1 MKTVIDDINIK
12 KKCQIFTPDEIV
24 DKMLALA
31 KFEDNLYEKRML
43 ENSCGN
49 GQILTKIVCKYIES
63 GRNNLLSDRKIIRA
77 LENNITAYDID
88 KDQIKECK
96 SNLSDIASAYG
107 LRNIEWNIICGDFLK
122 SNSNQKYDYIIGNP
136 PYISYPDLTKSIRKY
151 IKKNY
156 KTCKKGKFDYYYA
169 FIEKSYELLAENGVL
184 IYLIPNNMFKNVFAS
199 EVRSLIKN
207 ELEIIID
214 YPNDGVFKDV
224 LVSPAIIKLKKGY
237 NPQKLHYMVFDNG
250 TKKEYRIDKKHLVKE
265 KWAFLPAE
273 ITNGK
278 KVGDYFRV
286 SSCIATLLN
295 DAFVLSGCTFDDEY
309 CYFGKTKIERTIIK
323 RAASPKSKK
332 YQKNEYIIF
341 PYYYD
346 TNGIIKPYSEKEM
359 NDKFP
364 LALIYLKNRKK
375 KLEKRNADKNAAWYM
390 YGRSQALQNSNQE
403 MILISSIISDC
414 TKAYLLSADEIPYSG
429 LYIIPTGDVSLK
441 KLLKCLNSQ
450 SFKSHIQ
457 NVGVC
462 VNGKSRRIT
471 PKDIKSFIFE
481 TQ

>member
-1 MKTVIDDINIK
+1 MKTVIDDIDIK
-12 KKCQIFTPDEIV
+12 KKCQIFTPDGIV

-31 KFEDNLYEKRML
+31 NFEDNLYEKRTL
-43 ENSCGN
+43 ENSCGD
-49 GQILTKIVCKYIES
+49 GKILAKIVSAYIES
-63 GRNNLLSDRKIIRA
+63 GRKNLLSDRAIIA
-77 LENNITAYDID
+77 TLETNITAFDID
-88 KDQIKECK
+88 KEQVKKCK
-96 SNLSDIASAYG
+96 SNLAEIALLYG
-107 LRNIEWNIICGDFLK
+107 LRDVEWNIICGDFLK
-122 SNSNQKYDYIIGNP
+122 SNRDQKYDYIIGNP
-136 PYISYPDLTKSIRKY
+136 PYISYPHLTKAIRNFL
-151 IKKNY
+151 KKNY

-169 FIEKSYELLAENGVL
+169 FIEKSYDILAEDGVL

-199 EVRSLIKN
+199 EIRLLIKD
-207 ELEIIID
+207 ELEEIID
-214 YPNDGVFKDV
+214 YPNERVFKDV
-224 LVSPAIIKLKKGY
+224 LVSPAIIKVRKGNTRKQLRY
-237 NPQKLHYMVFDNG
+237 ILFDNG
-250 TKKEYRIDKKHLVKE
+250 TKKESRIDKKHLVNE
-265 KWAFLPAE
+265 KWVFSLAE
-273 ITNGK
+273 ITHGK

-295 DAFVLSGCTFDDEY
+295 DAFVLSDCTFDDEY
-309 CYFGKTKIERTIIK
+309 CYFGKTKIERAIIK

-359 NDKFP
+359 IDIFP
-364 LALIYLKNRKK
+364 LALIHLKNKKK

-403 MILISSIISDC
+403 MILISSVISDC

-429 LYIIPTGDVSLK
+429 LYIIPTGNVSLK

-450 SFKSHIQ
+450 NFKSHIQ

-471 PKDIKSFIFE
+471 PNDIKSFIFE